1 MSGLGKFDN
10 PAEIEKF
17 LGPGESGFVHL
28 LGRYPGVIQGR
39 TVIPVP
45 GILLDHSQAARR
57 AGRGEAPRYVSECG
71 SGPALGDPGLERGI
85 ADNVVSLREL
95 HVPNGTGRLP
105 KVSPPLPILDN

>member
-17 LGPGESGFVHL
+17 LGPGESGLRFVHL

-45 GILLDHSQAARR
+45 GILLDHHKRH
-57 AGRGEAPRYVSECG
+57 AGLDEVRHPGMFQGVGPGLPSAI
-71 SGPALGDPGLERGI
+71 PALS
-85 ADNVVSLREL
+85 AALRTML
-95 HVPNGTGRLP
+95 
-105 KVSPPLPILDN
+105 